1 MIKLTV
7 EQKDEIR
14 RLTQR
19 ANRRIQSTMKV
30 YQKAGRSII
39 PAEIAGRYQ
48 TLQTWEEPGRPLSRS
63 VKFDTL
69 REYRRRLAFLKGF
82 DDVPGARPSIR
93 EYTRVQ
99 RKKVMMA
106 VETATGRVPSKDLI
120 KRVRKMSAVEL
131 SNFWEVFSEKA
142 SKLGLQY
149 SSDSVIQ
156 ESIQEFF
163 EEDIDDLIE

>member
-1 MIKLTV
+1 MIKLTA

-19 ANRRIQSTMKV
+19 ANRRIASTMKV

-48 TLQTWEEPGRPLSRS
+48 TVQTWEEPGRPLSRT
-63 VKFDTL
+63 VKFGTV

-82 DDVPGARPSIR
+82 DEGLNNRPGIR
-93 EYTRVQ
+93 EYTRIQ
-99 RKKVMMA
+99 RKKVMQA
-106 VETATGRVPSKDLI
+106 VETATGRVPSKELI
-120 KRVRKMSAVEL
+120 KRVRKMNAVEL
-131 SNFWEVFSEKA
+131 SEFWEVFSEKA
-142 SKLGLQY
+142 SKRGLQY

-163 EEDIDDLIE
+163 EEDIDALIE